1 MPRMSKTCPCGGVYH
16 DRGGH
21 CWERLRRRD
30 AERIDALVRSFWCT
44 AVGRD
49 GRIPSFDAIPSLGLN
64 QAQRQVST
72 QAFTIDTL
80 PKLRTNP
87 VINKPVLPKPQE
99 QRFVPTGFI
108 FPLYDPVEAAKQR
121 RSKMK
126 KKKTKKTW
134 WQTPENWYEPY
145 YWGGKN
151 QMGSG
156 YVTFTGKE
164 PTKVRKYEKR
174 FFGIGVNDTPFGV
187 RSKWF

>member
-1 MPRMSKTCPCGGVYH
+1 M
-16 DRGGH
+16 
-21 CWERLRRRD
+21 
-30 AERIDALVRSFWCT
+30 IQ
-44 AVGRD
+44 
-49 GRIPSFDAIPSLGLN
+49 SFDAIPSLGLN
-64 QAQRQVST
+64 KAQRQVST

-121 RSKMK
+121 RSKIK

-145 YWGGKN
+145 YWGGKD

-164 PTKVRKYEKR
+164 PAKVRKYEKR